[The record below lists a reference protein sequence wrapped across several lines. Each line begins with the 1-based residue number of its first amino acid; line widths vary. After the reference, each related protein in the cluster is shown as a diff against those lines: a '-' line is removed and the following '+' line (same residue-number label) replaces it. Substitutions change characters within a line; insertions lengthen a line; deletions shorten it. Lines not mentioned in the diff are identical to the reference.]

1 MRAAGGGAAPSRGA
15 MYAAEDSDDDAAHPG
30 CVDGLD
36 PSNRDATSR
45 GSTFAR
51 SENVS
56 GADTFRISPPLTAR

>member
-1 MRAAGGGAAPSRGA
+1 MRLTPGAST
-15 MYAAEDSDDDAAHPG
+15 DST
-30 CVDGLD
+30 

-56 GADTFRISPPLTAR
+56 GADTFRISRPLTAR

>member
-1 MRAAGGGAAPSRGA
+1 
-15 MYAAEDSDDDAAHPG
+15 MYAAEVSDDDAAHPG

-36 PSNRDATSR
+36 PLEPSR